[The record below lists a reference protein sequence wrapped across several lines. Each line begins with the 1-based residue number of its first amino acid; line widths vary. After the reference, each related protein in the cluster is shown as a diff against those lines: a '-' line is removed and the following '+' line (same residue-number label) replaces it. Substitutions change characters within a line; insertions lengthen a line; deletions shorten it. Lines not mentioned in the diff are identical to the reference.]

1 MLHAEN
7 ISTSIKDVRKEKRTF
22 IFNSSNATKLPQMK
36 QNKSLVTRLIIS
48 SLSVFVAGWL
58 LPGVQIDSFTSAI
71 GIALVLGLLNSTLK
85 PLLIL
90 VTIPI
95 TIFSL
100 GLFLLIINAIII
112 GIADQWLDGLHV
124 KSTWTAIL
132 FSFLIST
139 ISSWMYRWG
148 NAR

>member
-1 MLHAEN
+1 
-7 ISTSIKDVRKEKRTF
+7 
-22 IFNSSNATKLPQMK
+22 MK
-36 QNKSLVTRLIIS
+36 QNRSLITRLIIS
-48 SLSVFVAGWL
+48 SLAVFVAGWL
-58 LPGVQIDSFTSAI
+58 LPGVQIDNFTSAI
-71 GIALVLGLLNSTLK
+71 GIAIVLDLLNSTLK

-90 VTIPI
+90 ITIPI

-112 GIADQWLDGLHV
+112 GIADQWIEGLHV

-148 NAR
+148 DSR

>member
-85 PLLIL
+85 ALGLLT
-90 VTIPI
+90 VKRHP
-95 TIFSL
+95 IFS
-100 GLFLLIINAIII
+100 INAFDPLNI
-112 GIADQWLDGLHV
+112 
-124 KSTWTAIL
+124 
-132 FSFLIST
+132 
-139 ISSWMYRWG
+139 R
-148 NAR
+148 

>member
-1 MLHAEN
+1 
-7 ISTSIKDVRKEKRTF
+7 
-22 IFNSSNATKLPQMK
+22 
-36 QNKSLVTRLIIS
+36 
-48 SLSVFVAGWL
+48 
-58 LPGVQIDSFTSAI
+58 
-71 GIALVLGLLNSTLK
+71 LVLGLLNSTLK